1 MRLQAKCTWGVALVV
16 LAFAVA
22 LSALAGCGGKA
33 QETDATGGDVFGF
46 MEFLVPVI
54 ELSKCVDL
62 SAAAQEFETNTRGN
76 VDLRREA
83 KEFQRFV
90 DVAPDEI
97 RGDLQTFADAVSKW
111 AEAVERAEGLKGA
124 DLANPTQET
133 LKQLK
138 GISAR
143 VDRQELKQATHNVVV
158 WMDENC
164 G

>member
-1 MRLQAKCTWGVALVV
+1 MRLQAKCTWRVALVV

-33 QETDATGGDVFGF
+33 EETEATGGDVFGF
-46 MEFLVPVI
+46 IEFLVPII
-54 ELSKCVDL
+54 ELSKCTNL
-62 SAAAQEFETNTRGN
+62 SGAAQEFETNTGGN
-76 VDLRREA
+76 LDFQKEA

-97 RGDLQTFADAVSKW
+97 QGDLQTFADAFSKW
-111 AEAVERAEGLKGA
+111 AEAVERAEALKGA
-124 DLANPTQET
+124 DPNPTQET
-133 LKQLK
+133 LKKLQ

-143 VDRQELKQATHNVVV
+143 VDRQELKRATHNIVV

>member
-1 MRLQAKCTWGVALVV
+1 LALVV
-16 LAFAVA
+16 LVLA
-22 LSALAGCGGKA
+22 LSTLVGCGGEA
-33 QETDATGGDVFGF
+33 EETEATGGDVFGF
-46 MEFLVPVI
+46 IEFLVPVI
-54 ELSKCVDL
+54 EVSQCVKL
-62 SAAAQEFETNTRGN
+62 SAAAQEFETNTGGK

-97 RGDLQTFADAVSKW
+97 RADLQTFADAVSKW
-111 AEAVERAEGLKGA
+111 AEAVERAEGLKGT

-133 LKQLK
+133 LKKLQ
-138 GISAR
+138 GFSAR
-143 VDRQELKQATHNVVV
+143 VDRRELKQATHNVVV